1 MGPGQGSLCLD
12 WLSVIVIMTVM
23 MIMIVMTLTGRT
35 GDGGT
40 ALVLGLL
47 HHTVL
52 TNWLDKWAHPRKKE
66 FQNVLLAGLQ
76 IFGRITS
83 KNT

>member
-1 MGPGQGSLCLD
+1 
-12 WLSVIVIMTVM
+12 
-23 MIMIVMTLTGRT
+23 MTLTRRT

-52 TNWLDKWAHPRKKE
+52 TNWLDKWTHPGKKSFE
-66 FQNVLLAGLQ
+66 TF
-76 IFGRITS
+76 F
-83 KNT
+83 